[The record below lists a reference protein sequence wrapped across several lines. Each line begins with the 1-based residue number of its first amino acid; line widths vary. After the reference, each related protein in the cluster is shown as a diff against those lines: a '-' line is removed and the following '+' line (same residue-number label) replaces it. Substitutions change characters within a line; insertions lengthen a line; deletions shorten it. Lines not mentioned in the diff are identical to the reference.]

1 MSGDTIFILVLII
14 IFFSSLYRATF
25 GFGDALIAMPLLALL
40 INIKIATP
48 IVAFMGFTVSIFIL
62 LGNRQNQNFKKIWQL
77 VVFSIIGIPIGL
89 LFLKGINENIVKIVL
104 ALILIFY
111 SLFSL
116 TYPKLYLKTNK
127 SAFAFG
133 IVSGVLGGAY
143 NTNGPPII
151 MYGTLRKWT
160 PEEFRLLLQGV
171 FLPTNMFI
179 IIGHGFAGLWTG
191 EVVQLLLYVIPIVM
205 VATIIGNILNKKI
218 PAEKFEKLI
227 YYFLIGIGVIL
238 LIQAVVKIIN

>member
-1 MSGDTIFILVLII
+1 MNGDIIFIIVIII
-14 IFFSSLYRATF
+14 IFFSSLYRATS
-25 GFGDALIAMPLLALL
+25 GFGDALIAMPLMALL
-40 INIKIATP
+40 IDIKIATP
-48 IVAFMGFTVSIFIL
+48 IVAFMGFAVSVFIL
-62 LGNRQNQNFKKIWQL
+62 LGNRQKQDLSKIWQL

-89 LFLKGINENIVKIVL
+89 LFLKGINENVVKIVL
-104 ALILIFY
+104 ALILIIY

-133 IVSGVLGGAY
+133 IVSGILGGAY

-179 IIGHGFAGLWTG
+179 IMGHGFAGLWTG
-191 EVVQLLLYVIPIVM
+191 DVVKVMLYALPTVM
-205 VATIIGNILNKKI
+205 VATIIGNLLNKKI

-227 YYFLIGIGVIL
+227 YYFLIVIGLVL
-238 LIQAVVKIIN
+238 LIQAVIKMIN

>member
-1 MSGDTIFILVLII
+1 MNGDIIFIIVLII
-14 IFFSSLYRATF
+14 IFFSSLYRSTF

-40 INIKIATP
+40 IDIKIASP
-48 IVAFMGFTVSIFIL
+48 IVAFMGFAVSVFIL
-62 LGNRQNQNFKKIWQL
+62 LGNKQTQNFRKIWQL
-77 VVFSIIGIPIGL
+77 VLFSIIGIPIGL
-89 LFLKGINENIVKIVL
+89 LFLKGINENVVKIVL
-104 ALILIFY
+104 SIILIIY

-133 IVSGVLGGAY
+133 IVSGILGGAY

-151 MYGTLRKWT
+151 MYGTLRRWT
-160 PEEFRLLLQGV
+160 PDEFRLLLQGV
-171 FLPTNMFI
+171 FLPTNLFI

-191 EVVQLLLYVIPIVM
+191 IVFQIMIYALPTVM
-205 VATIIGNILNKKI
+205 VATIIGNILNKRI

-227 YYFLIGIGVIL
+227 YYFLIGIGLVL
-238 LIQAVVKIIN
+238 LIQSIIKIIN

>member
-1 MSGDTIFILVLII
+1 M
-14 IFFSSLYRATF
+14 
-25 GFGDALIAMPLLALL
+25 
-40 INIKIATP
+40 NIKIATP
-48 IVAFMGFTVSIFIL
+48 IVAFMGFTVSVFIL
-62 LGNRQNQNFKKIWQL
+62 LGNREKQNLGKIWQL

-89 LFLKGINENIVKIVL
+89 LFLKGINENVVKIVL
-104 ALILIFY
+104 ALILIIY

-133 IVSGVLGGAY
+133 IVSGILGGAY

-191 EVVQLLLYVIPIVM
+191 DVVKAMLYALPTVM
-205 VATIIGNILNKKI
+205 VATIIGNILNKRI
-218 PAEKFEKLI
+218 SAEKFEKLV
-227 YYFLIGIGVIL
+227 YYFLIGIGSIL
-238 LIQAVVKIIN
+238 LIQAVIKIIN

>member
-1 MSGDTIFILVLII
+1 MDGNTVIIIVLII
-14 IFFSSLYRATF
+14 IFAASLYRATF

-62 LGNRQNQNFKKIWQL
+62 IGNRQKQDLKKIWQL
-77 VVFSIIGIPIGL
+77 VIFSIIGIPIGL
-89 LFLKGINENIVKIVL
+89 FFLKSINENIVKIVL
-104 ALILIFY
+104 AFILIVY
-111 SLFSL
+111 SIFSL
-116 TYPKLYLKTNK
+116 TYPHLYLKTNK

-133 IVSGVLGGAY
+133 IVSGILGSAY

-171 FLPTNMFI
+171 FLPTNLFI

-191 EVVQLLLYVIPIVM
+191 MVFHIMIYALPLVLL
-205 VATIIGNILNKKI
+205 ATIIGNYFNKII

-227 YYFLIGIGVIL
+227 YYFLIGIGFVL
-238 LIQAVVKIIN
+238 LIQSIIKIID

>member
-1 MSGDTIFILVLII
+1 MDGNFVFILVLAI
-14 IFFSSLYRATF
+14 IFAASLYRATF

-48 IVAFMGFTVSIFIL
+48 IVAFMGFAVSVFIL
-62 LGNRQNQNFKKIWQL
+62 LGNRQKQDLKKIWQL
-77 VVFSIIGIPIGL
+77 VIFSIIGIPIGL
-89 LFLKGINENIVKIVL
+89 FFLKNINENIVKIVL
-104 ALILIFY
+104 AFILIIY

-116 TYPKLYLKTNK
+116 TYPHLYLKTNK

-133 IVSGVLGGAY
+133 IVSGILGSAY

-191 EVVQLLLYVIPIVM
+191 DVVKVMLYALPTVM
-205 VATIIGNILNKKI
+205 IATIIGNILNKKI

-227 YYFLIGIGVIL
+227 YYFLIGIGVVL
-238 LIQAVVKIIN
+238 LIQSIAKIID

>member
-1 MSGDTIFILVLII
+1 MDSNIIFILVLVI
-14 IFFSSLYRATF
+14 IFCASLYRATF

-48 IVAFMGFTVSIFIL
+48 IVAFMGFAVSVFIL
-62 LGNRQNQNFKKIWQL
+62 LGNRQKQNFTKIWQL
-77 VVFSIIGIPIGL
+77 VIFSIIGIPIGL
-89 LFLKGINENIVKIVL
+89 FFLKSINENIVKIVL
-104 ALILIFY
+104 AFILIIY

-116 TYPKLYLKTNK
+116 TYPHLYLKTNK

-133 IVSGVLGGAY
+133 IISGILGSAY

-191 EVVQLLLYVIPIVM
+191 DVVKVMLYALPTVM
-205 VATIIGNILNKKI
+205 TATIIGNILNKKI
-218 PAEKFEKLI
+218 PSEKFEKLV
-227 YYFLIGIGVIL
+227 YYFLIGIGMIL
-238 LIQAVVKIIN
+238 LIQSIVKIVN